1 MSAERPRVLVLD
13 DDADMQVLL
22 QALLEHSGAC
32 AVVAGDAA
40 TAAAALAAPFDLV
53 LLDLVMPPGVHEAL
67 VDLLA
72 GLAAAPMIALLSG
85 SDRHTLASARAR
97 IEARGLTV
105 LDALVKPVRLDALA
119 GLLAR
124 CQHQGT

>member
-1 MSAERPRVLVLD
+1 MSPDQPRVLVLD
-13 DDADMQVLL
+13 DDPDMQVLL
-22 QALLEHSGAC
+22 QALLEHAGAS
-32 AVVAGDAA
+32 AIVAGDTA

-72 GLAAAPMIALLSG
+72 DLVSAPPIVLLSG
-85 SDRHTLASARAR
+85 SDRHTLASARTR

-124 CQHQGT
+124 CQHQRA

>member
-1 MSAERPRVLVLD
+1 MNPAFPRVLVLD
-13 DDADMQVLL
+13 DDPDMQVLL
-22 QALLEHSGAC
+22 QALLEHAGAH
-32 AVVAGDAA
+32 AIVAGDAA
-40 TAAAALAAPFDLV
+40 AATAALAAPFDLV

-72 GLAAAPMIALLSG
+72 GLAAAPPIVLLSG

-97 IEARGLTV
+97 IDARGLTV
-105 LDALVKPVRLDALA
+105 VDALVKPVRLDALA

-124 CQHQGT
+124 CQQQRA